1 MSLKFTLVQRANP
14 QKREE
19 GAMKWY
25 AVPSTETAMTGKD
38 LTRAATANTST
49 APIEMEAAME
59 HLANFIPQ
67 QLLQGHTVKVPGLGS
82 FRVSFRS
89 VGASEIVDFLPSQM
103 IKEPRIL
110 FTPDKELRTKV
121 ISNLTFENGGV
132 LKDGVRYA
140 SVADYRLATGETGE
154 TGGSSSSGGST
165 SGGDDGNNPL

>member
-1 MSLKFTLVQRANP
+1 MSIKFTLVQRVNP
-14 QKREE
+14 QKRTE

-25 AVPSTETAMTGKD
+25 AVPSTETAMTGKA

-67 QLLQGHTVKVPGLGS
+67 QILQGHTVKVPGLGS
-82 FRVSFRS
+82 FRMSFRS
-89 VGASEIVDFLPSQM
+89 EGTSDIAEFLPSQM

-121 ISNLTFENGGV
+121 INNLTYENGGV

-140 SVADYRLATGETGE
+140 SVADYRLAMGEASDSG
-154 TGGSSSSGGST
+154 SSSGGSS
-165 SGGDDGNNPL
+165 SGSGNDDGNNPL

>member
-1 MSLKFTLVQRANP
+1 
-14 QKREE
+14 
-19 GAMKWY
+19 MKWY
-25 AVPSTETAMTGKD
+25 AVPSTETAMTGKA

-67 QLLQGHTVKVPGLGS
+67 QILQGHTVKVPGLGS
-82 FRVSFRS
+82 FRMSFRS
-89 VGASEIVDFLPSQM
+89 EGTSDIAEFLPSQM

-121 ISNLTFENGGV
+121 INNLTYENGGV

-140 SVADYRLATGETGE
+140 SVADYRLAMGEASDSG
-154 TGGSSSSGGST
+154 SSSGGNS
-165 SGGDDGNNPL
+165 SGSGNDDGNNPL